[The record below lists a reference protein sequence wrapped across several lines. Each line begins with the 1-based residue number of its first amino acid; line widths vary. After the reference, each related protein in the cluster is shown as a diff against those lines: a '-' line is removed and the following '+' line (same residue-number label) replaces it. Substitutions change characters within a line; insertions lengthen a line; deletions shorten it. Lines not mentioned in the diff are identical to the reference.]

1 MRPTLADPRCKK
13 DIQRLNGCI
22 VALGRLVSK
31 FAKRYM
37 SFFKALKLSGKSFQW
52 NKNCTK
58 AWNDLKDYLIKLLL
72 LCVPTP
78 GETLYLY
85 LSVSEQA
92 IASILLREAKTK
104 QLSVYFVSRILRDAE
119 I

>member
-37 SFFKALKLSGKSFQW
+37 SFFKALKLSRKTFQW

-58 AWNDLKDYLIKLLL
+58 VWNDLKDYLIKLPL
-72 LCVPTP
+72 LCAPTP
-78 GETLYLY
+78 SKTLYLY